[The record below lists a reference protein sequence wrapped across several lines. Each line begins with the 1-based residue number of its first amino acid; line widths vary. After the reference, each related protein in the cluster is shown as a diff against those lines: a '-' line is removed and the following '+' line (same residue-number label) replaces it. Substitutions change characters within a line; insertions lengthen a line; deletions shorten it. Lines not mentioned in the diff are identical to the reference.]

1 MSEELKD
8 GLVVSDDVI
17 AVTAAMTAARVRGVA
32 SLQGGITDSFTKNI
46 LKMKNVTQGVKISRE
61 EDSLVIDIF
70 LNVYYGYRI
79 PEVAW
84 EIQETIRREVKNL
97 TGEEAGAVNIHVQ
110 GVVFDEDA
118 LAQAEGDEKNET
130 E

>member
-1 MSEELKD
+1 MSEELRD
-8 GLVVSDDVI
+8 EIVVSDDVI
-17 AVTAAMTAARVRGVA
+17 AVTAAMTASSVRGVS
-32 SLQGGITDSFTKNI
+32 SLVGGITGSITKNI
-46 LKMKNVTQGVKISRE
+46 LKMKNVKQGVKVSH
-61 EDSLVIDIF
+61 EDNSLVIDIF

-84 EIQETIRREVKNL
+84 NIQEAIRKDVKTM

-118 LAQAEGDEKNET
+118 MVTAEGDEEK
-130 E
+130 